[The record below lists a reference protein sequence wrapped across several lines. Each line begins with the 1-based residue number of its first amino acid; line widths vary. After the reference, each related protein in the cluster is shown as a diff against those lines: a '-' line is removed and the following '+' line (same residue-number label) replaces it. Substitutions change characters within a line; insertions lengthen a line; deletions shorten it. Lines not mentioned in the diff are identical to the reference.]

1 MKSSYNKVAVW
12 FVVGCLVFAVIF
24 LFVGCQGLSDGKS
37 LMVSAGGV
45 KAETLLPDDVWMV
58 MKIGSSDQN
67 QIEKLDKL
75 MDLFPTDFIDY
86 IIEEAA
92 TGFNQD
98 NAKYGIDF
106 KEDILPAVGENWQ
119 LMIAFSGGVSD
130 VEEPVIMAI
139 FMPADAEKIEEM
151 MKKMPENGKGNE
163 IKWNEYTFYSS
174 ESEDAYFVRHEDV
187 ILVSNDM
194 DALKNAV
201 SGQMKGS
208 LLVNKS
214 YQAWAA
220 KAGENIGFMFADLA
234 IFADGMMKNVNV
246 EEAEQ
251 ADRMMEMMSVF
262 DGEFFVLSAEDDG
275 FRIGGTVGMDMVA
288 WRELGLPDLQEQGK
302 SYLYKRLPGK
312 GVVVYSEG
320 SNLKRGLDMMI
331 AMYKD
336 IDEVTYGVAMI
347 KAALAMQKID
357 YEKDL
362 MAFMDRGFAFSMN
375 QTENLIP
382 SIGLYFDAESSP
394 DGAKKVMNVIYK
406 GIEGLLAEGGIDDD
420 IMASIS
426 HEKVDCGEGECYVFA
441 MDFAKLPED
450 GREEMGEAFA
460 NEKLMMQY
468 GLNENNLAFF
478 TMDSGFLDGQFDT
491 LEKNA
496 RFAEAMALIPN
507 MDEQA
512 SFIDV
517 RALADF
523 VDGWVQYG
531 LKQSGTEGTED
542 MSEYETVMEYVR
554 PVQYFVS
561 GAKTTSGGQMEME
574 AFIKISK

>member
-1 MKSSYNKVAVW
+1 MKSSYNKVFVW
-12 FVVGCLVFAVIF
+12 FVAGCLLCAGIF
-24 LFVGCQGLSDGKS
+24 LFAGCQGIANNKS
-37 LMVSAGGV
+37 LMISASGV

-58 MKIGSSDQN
+58 MKMGSSDQN

-75 MDLFPTDFIDY
+75 MDLFPADFIDY

-92 TGFNQD
+92 TGFNED

-139 FMPADAEKIEEM
+139 FMPADAVKIEEM

-214 YQAWAA
+214 YQAGAA
-220 KAGENIGFMFADLA
+220 KAGENIGFMFVDPAILA
-234 IFADGMMKNVNV
+234 NGMMENVDE

-251 ADRMMEMMSVF
+251 ADRMMEIMSVI
-262 DGEFFVLSAEDDG
+262 DGEFFVLSAEEDG
-275 FRIGGTVGMDMVA
+275 FRIGGTVGMDMA
-288 WRELGLPDLQEQGK
+288 KWRELGLPDVKEQGK
-302 SYLYKRLPGK
+302 SYLYKRLPGE

-320 SNLKRGLDMMI
+320 ANLKRGLDMMI
-331 AMYKD
+331 EMYKN
-336 IDEVTYGVAMI
+336 IDEVTYGVSMI

-394 DGAKKVMNVIYK
+394 DGAKKVMNRIYE
-406 GIEGLLAEGGIDDD
+406 GIEELLAEGEMDEE

-426 HEKVDCGEGECYVFA
+426 NEKVDCGAGECYVFA
-441 MDFAKLPED
+441 MDFAKFPKEA
-450 GREEMGEAFA
+450 REEMGEAFA
-460 NEKLMMQY
+460 DEKLMMQY
-468 GLNENNLAFF
+468 GLNDKNLAFF
-478 TMDSGFLDGQFDT
+478 TLYPRFLEGDFET
-491 LEKNA
+491 MEENV

-507 MDEQA
+507 MDEQV
-512 SFIDV
+512 SFIDI
-517 RALADF
+517 RALANF
-523 VDGWVQYG
+523 IDGWVQYG
-531 LKQSGTEGTED
+531 LKQAGTEGTED
-542 MSEYETVMEYVR
+542 MSEYETVMEYAR

-561 GAKTTSGGQMEME
+561 GVKTIGEGQMEME